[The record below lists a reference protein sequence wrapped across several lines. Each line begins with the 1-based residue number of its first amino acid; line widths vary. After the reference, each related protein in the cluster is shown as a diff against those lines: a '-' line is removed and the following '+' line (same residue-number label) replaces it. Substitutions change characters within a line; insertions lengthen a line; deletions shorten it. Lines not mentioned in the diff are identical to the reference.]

1 MSDPGLGR
9 VDRGRKSGVGIDDE
23 VDHHQNPSDF
33 PACGLLRMEAKLWLW
48 GLLLL
53 LLASEVDLVKN
64 GVLLLVL
71 GLVSNL
77 PEEREG

>member
-1 MSDPGLGR
+1 MGR
-9 VDRGRKSGVGIDDE
+9 VDNGRKSGVGIDDE

-48 GLLLL
+48 GVVGVVGAVV
-53 LLASEVDLVKN
+53 ASEIDLVKN
-64 GVLLLVL
+64 GRVL
-71 GLVSNL
+71 SNL